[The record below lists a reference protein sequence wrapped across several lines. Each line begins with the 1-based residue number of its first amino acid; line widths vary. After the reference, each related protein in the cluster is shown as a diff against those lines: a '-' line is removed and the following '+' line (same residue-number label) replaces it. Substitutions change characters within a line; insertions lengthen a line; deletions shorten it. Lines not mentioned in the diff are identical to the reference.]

1 MLGAGPQLAAGLD
14 ARPVREETAQ
24 PTFVLVADS
33 LDPLD
38 AEAARLAS
46 RSEAPF
52 SPPARARAGW
62 AAGSGA
68 LVPSSPL
75 FRSFCYHTFHLFKG
89 KLIGLHRLSLPLLR
103 QRHARRPIQKEHP
116 IGDDFGAKA
125 ALAIGSVPGP
135 S

>member
-14 ARPVREETAQ
+14 ARPVREEAAQ
-24 PTFVLVADS
+24 STDVLVVDS

-52 SPPARARAGW
+52 PLRP
-62 AAGSGA
+62 GA
-68 LVPSSPL
+68 PGTPL
-75 FRSFCYHTFHLFKG
+75 FRLSCHHMFHLFKG

-103 QRHARRPIQKEHP
+103 QRHARRPIQEKPP

-135 S
+135 SA